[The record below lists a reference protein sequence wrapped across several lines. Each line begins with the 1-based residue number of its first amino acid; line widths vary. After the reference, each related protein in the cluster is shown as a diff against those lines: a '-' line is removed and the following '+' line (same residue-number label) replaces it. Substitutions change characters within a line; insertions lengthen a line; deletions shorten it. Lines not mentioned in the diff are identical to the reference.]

1 MIKSLEEKRLEFRH
15 HLFAIFKTPI
25 IYFPP
30 LQRHHIMKD
39 GTIFHIRAFQSL
51 SKYPFQ
57 QAKSFTTQ
65 LGITYTN
72 LTRLTIVFHRALT
85 YTNLTRLTIVFH
97 RALVIS
103 QCSKRWSTDSPLF
116 LHIQHQSTIMT
127 CCFLRLSMI
136 KIFPKVI
143 D

>member
-72 LTRLTIVFHRALT
+72 LTRLTIVFHRAL
-85 YTNLTRLTIVFH
+85 
-97 RALVIS
+97 VIS

-136 KIFPKVI
+136 KIVPKLI